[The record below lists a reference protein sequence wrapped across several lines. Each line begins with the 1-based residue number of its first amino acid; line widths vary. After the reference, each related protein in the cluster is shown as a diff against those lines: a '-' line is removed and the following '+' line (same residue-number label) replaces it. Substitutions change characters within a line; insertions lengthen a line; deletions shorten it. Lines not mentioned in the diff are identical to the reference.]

1 MPTPR
6 DRRAR
11 LSTFAVF
18 FVQGLTFATL
28 LTQVAQLQQKHHLS
42 DGELSILLLVVPVIA
57 GVGSVLAGEIAK
69 RYGSRRVLR
78 AAQPAAGLAVVCAGL
93 AADVP
98 QLVAANVL
106 FGLCL
111 GAVDAGMNM
120 QAVTAERRYGRPIL
134 TGFHALWSAAAVVGA
149 GWASVGG
156 AMRLTLPAIF
166 TVAMV
171 VGVAIAL
178 IAGRTLFTAEEEHVA
193 TAAGDTGPAV
203 DATPVTV
210 AGADAFPAA
219 VPVKNAVPAVPVTDV
234 VPAAVAGNGRA
245 RAAGGVRVPWGPIL
259 PLCLAMAFLYVGDAS
274 ISNFG
279 SVYMEKIMHATAAVV
294 PLALGAYQAAT
305 FVVRVGGDF
314 AVRRYGPAAI
324 VRIGGALAAL
334 GFAGIVAAPDQPLA
348 IVAFGLAGVGL
359 SVVAPQSF
367 SAAGRLDP
375 AGTGVAIARV
385 NMFNYVGFIVGAALV
400 GGIAEAADYQ
410 IAFAAPL
417 VLATAIIALARGF
430 HPKAP
435 HPAPQ
440 PTEA

>member
-11 LSTFAVF
+11 LAIFAVF

-28 LTQVAQLQQKHHLS
+28 LTQVAALQKKHGLS
-42 DGELSILLLVVPVIA
+42 DGELSVLLLVVPVIA
-57 GVGSVLAGEIAK
+57 GAGSVLAGEVA
-69 RYGSRRVLR
+69 RRRGSRLVLR
-78 AAQPAAGLAVVCAGL
+78 VAQPLAGAAVVLAGL
-93 AADVP
+93 AASVP

-120 QAVTAERRYGRPIL
+120 QAVAVERRYGRPVL
-134 TGFHALWSAAAVVGA
+134 TGFHALWSAAAVLGA
-149 GWASVGG
+149 AWASAAGG
-156 AMRLTLPAIF
+156 LGLGLAATFA
-166 TVAMV
+166 VAMAA
-171 VGVAIAL
+171 GVAVAVA
-178 IAGRTLFTAEEEHVA
+178 AGPTLCAPEEEHVA
-193 TAAGDTGPAV
+193 AARNHVTPENQSGTLPVDGTTDPASGRE
-203 DATPVTV
+203 
-210 AGADAFPAA
+210 GARFPW
-219 VPVKNAVPAVPVTDV
+219 
-234 VPAAVAGNGRA
+234 R
-245 RAAGGVRVPWGPIL
+245 PIL

-279 SVYMEKIMHATAAVV
+279 SVYMDKIMHAGAAVI
-294 PLALGAYQAAT
+294 PLALGAYQATT
-305 FVVRVGGDF
+305 FVVRAGGDL
-314 AVRRYGPAAI
+314 AVRRYGAAAI

-334 GFAGIVAAPDQPLA
+334 GFAGIVAAPSEPLA
-348 IVAFGLAGVGL
+348 IISFGVAGVGL

-400 GGIAEAADYQ
+400 GGIADAANYQ

-417 VLATAIIALARGF
+417 VLAAAIIALAPGF
-430 HPKAP
+430 QAAP
-435 HPAPQ
+435 SLRRPRPA
-440 PTEA
+440 EA

>member
-11 LSTFAVF
+11 LATFAIF

-28 LTQVAQLQQKHHLS
+28 LTQVAALQRKHGLS
-42 DGELSILLLVVPVIA
+42 DRELSILLLVVPVIA

-69 RYGSRRVLR
+69 RHGSRVVLR
-78 AAQPAAGLAVVCAGL
+78 IAQPLAGLAVVLAGL
-93 AADVP
+93 AGNVP
-98 QLVAANVL
+98 QLVGANVL

-120 QAVTAERRYGRPIL
+120 QAVTVERRYGRPVL
-134 TGFHALWSAAAVVGA
+134 TGFHALWSAAAVIGA
-149 GWASVGG
+149 AWASAAGG
-156 AMRLTLPAIF
+156 IGLGLPATF
-166 TVAMV
+166 AVAMV
-171 VGVAIAL
+171 AGVAIAVV
-178 IAGRTLFTAEEEHVA
+178 AGPTLCAPEEEHVE
-193 TAAGDTGPAV
+193 
-203 DATPVTV
+203 PV
-210 AGADAFPAA
+210 ADALAPGSPGTRFPS
-219 VPVKNAVPAVPVTDV
+219 
-234 VPAAVAGNGRA
+234 R
-245 RAAGGVRVPWGPIL
+245 PIL

-279 SVYMEKIMHATAAVV
+279 SVYMDKIMHASAAVI
-294 PLALGAYQAAT
+294 PLALGAYQATT
-305 FVVRVGGDF
+305 FVVRVGGDL

-334 GFAGIVAAPDQPLA
+334 GFAGIVAAPNEPLA
-348 IVAFGLAGVGL
+348 IVAFGVAGVGL

-400 GGIAEAADYQ
+400 GGIADAADYQ
-410 IAFAAPL
+410 VAFAAPL
-417 VLATAIIALARGF
+417 VLAAAIVALASGF
-430 HPKAP
+430 QANRPLHVPSS
-435 HPAPQ
+435 
-440 PTEA
+440 

>member
-1 MPTPR
+1 MPTQR

-11 LSTFAVF
+11 LATYAVF

-28 LTQVAQLQQKHHLS
+28 LTQVAALQKKHGLS

-69 RYGSRRVLR
+69 RFGSRWVLR
-78 AAQPAAGLAVVCAGL
+78 VAQPLAALAVVLAGLASN
-93 AADVP
+93 VP

-120 QAVTAERRYGRPIL
+120 QAVTVERRYAKPIL
-134 TGFHALWSAAAVVGA
+134 TGFHALWSAAAVIGA
-149 GWASVGG
+149 VWASAAGGVGLG
-156 AMRLTLPAIF
+156 LPVTFA
-166 TVAMV
+166 VAMLAGV
-171 VGVAIAL
+171 VIAL
-178 IAGRTLFTAEEEHVA
+178 IAGRTLCGPEEEHVA
-193 TAAGDTGPAV
+193 TE
-203 DATPVTV
+203 TV
-210 AGADAFPAA
+210 ASGARFPW
-219 VPVKNAVPAVPVTDV
+219 
-234 VPAAVAGNGRA
+234 R
-245 RAAGGVRVPWGPIL
+245 PIL

-279 SVYMEKIMHATAAVV
+279 SVYMDKIMHSSAAVI
-294 PLALGAYQAAT
+294 PLALGAYQATT

-334 GFAGIVAAPDQPLA
+334 GLAGIVTAPNEPLA
-348 IVAFGLAGVGL
+348 IVAFGLTGVGL

-400 GGIAEAADYQ
+400 GGIAEAANYQ
-410 IAFAAPL
+410 IAFIAPL
-417 VLATAIIALARGF
+417 VLAAAIITLARGF
-430 HPKAP
+430 QPRTLT
-435 HPAPQ
+435 PAHV
-440 PTEA
+440 AGGV